1 MELSYLDYI
10 KESKNE
16 VFRIDDESMIGYAV
30 TNHCFN
36 SNPIDRYVF
45 SVRNREYFIYS
56 NKDEADEVYNSI
68 ERFISAIKGVD
79 SNVSVE
85 NYVNSLLAT
94 LRDYTDVDA
103 HSKYLTILTTLIN
116 RKLSESRNEHI
127 YSIRMDDINEDFS
140 DLISYCDSL
149 RPKYTKNAD
158 SIDKALSEF
167 FKELKELNNNLRVG
181 RRDYNVD
188 GEDRYAVY
196 IDVPTYLIV
205 HRVYGFRKLVSDFND
220 HAIRSKLSTESLKEL
235 EEIGFIYISYV
246 DYNRPS
252 NRLLTLVRMDEHK
265 KISIV

>member
-127 YSIRMDDINEDFS
+127 YSIRIDDINADFS
-140 DLISYCDSL
+140 DPTSYFDTL
-149 RPKYTKNAD
+149 RPK
-158 SIDKALSEF
+158 
-167 FKELKELNNNLRVG
+167 
-181 RRDYNVD
+181 
-188 GEDRYAVY
+188 
-196 IDVPTYLIV
+196 
-205 HRVYGFRKLVSDFND
+205 
-220 HAIRSKLSTESLKEL
+220 
-235 EEIGFIYISYV
+235 
-246 DYNRPS
+246 
-252 NRLLTLVRMDEHK
+252 
-265 KISIV
+265 